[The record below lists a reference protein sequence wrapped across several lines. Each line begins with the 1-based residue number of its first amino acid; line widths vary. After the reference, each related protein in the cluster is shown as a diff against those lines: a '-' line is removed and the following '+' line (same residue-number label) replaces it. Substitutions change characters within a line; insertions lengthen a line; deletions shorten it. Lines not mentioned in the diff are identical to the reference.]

1 MAVYH
6 DYFSFETIRDK
17 NHEVVCY
24 YVTMIGT
31 IEHDGIVHMRDDLGE
46 DHNQKMAFG
55 RVTVHAQDKKINT
68 LLHETGTRVWRRDRD
83 IDDIASDI
91 ISFTAREW
99 RADTAFEFEE
109 GDRVLVEGR
118 AYIRDT
124 SDKYPGRLPELSITA
139 GGMFR
144 LGRARKEKRPNP
156 HRSLVPQEL

>member
-17 NHEVVCY
+17 EKNVVCY
-24 YVTMIGT
+24 FVTMIGT
-31 IEHDGIVHMRDDLGE
+31 IEHDGVVHLRDDLGE
-46 DHNQKMAFG
+46 NHDQKMAFG

-68 LLHETGTRVWRRDRD
+68 LLRETGTRIWHRDRD

-118 AYIRDT
+118 AFIRDT
-124 SDKYPGRLPELSITA
+124 TERYPGRLPELSITA
-139 GGMFR
+139 SGLFR
-144 LGRARKEKRPNP
+144 LGRAKRERRVDP
-156 HRSLVPQEL
+156 HKSLKPQE